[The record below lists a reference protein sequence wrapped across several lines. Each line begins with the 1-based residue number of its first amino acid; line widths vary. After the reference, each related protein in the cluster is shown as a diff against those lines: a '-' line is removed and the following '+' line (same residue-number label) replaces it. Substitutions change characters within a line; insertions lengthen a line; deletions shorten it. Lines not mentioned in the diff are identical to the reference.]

1 MKKFLS
7 FAAIALCVSFT
18 SCSDDDDNYVPKPID
33 VSTGAFIVNSGN
45 MSSQISGS
53 ITSID
58 YSIHRQPPRRYFRL
72 PMDAILV
79 QHLMTL

>member
-33 VSTGAFIVNSGN
+33 VSK
-45 MSSQISGS
+45 
-53 ITSID
+53 
-58 YSIHRQPPRRYFRL
+58 HRCLHCKLRKHEFSNQR
-72 PMDAILV
+72 
-79 QHLMTL
+79 QHHIY

>member
-53 ITSID
+53 ITS
-58 YSIHRQPPRRYFRL
+58 
-72 PMDAILV
+72 
-79 QHLMTL
+79 